1 LIKKKETKG
10 ALSMHKACA
19 FVFLAVFCMTPLM
32 AQDRDAEEPSEEPP
46 VGSEWVEFIPTLYSK
61 GDQTVN
67 ISIGAIFPTLF
78 VGADGVLENNFKPN
92 IGGGGA
98 IGYTYFLSPHWY
110 LGGEV
115 GWVFA
120 FTLGENLFSLAPF
133 GIRFGYQFI
142 AWRFEFPVG
151 IMIGGAG
158 QKYLNDYDYLGLIVK
173 PTAAVFFRATPSFS
187 FGINA
192 EWWWVPQWPEDGW
205 EYRVDGNFVQLTL
218 SMRYH
223 F

>member
-1 LIKKKETKG
+1 MRK
-10 ALSMHKACA
+10 ALA

-32 AQDRDAEEPSEEPP
+32 AQNGDAEEPSEEPP
-46 VGSEWVEFIPTLYSK
+46 IGSDWVEFVPTLYSR

-67 ISIGAIFPTLF
+67 ISVGAIFPTLF
-78 VGADGVLENNFKPN
+78 VGANGVLENNFKPK

-120 FTLGENLFSLAPF
+120 FTLGENVFSIAPF
-133 GIRFGYQFI
+133 GLRFGYQFI

-151 IMIGGAG
+151 LMVGGAG
-158 QKYLNDYDYLGLIVK
+158 QKYLNEEDYFGLIVK

-192 EWWWVPQWPEDGW
+192 EWWWVPQWPESGW
-205 EYRVDGNFVQLTL
+205 YKRVDGHFVQLTL